1 MTKAR
6 FKIAKSKILITT
18 GVVVLLLAA
27 LGVGIFLWW
36 QSRSVTQVPP
46 KQVAQSLGA
55 KGDYS
60 KAHEVIDTA
69 LKDSRISQ
77 QDKYDLHMQQGYI
90 YEAQKNPDAAMN
102 AYRQAEAV
110 NVNMDV
116 TFSIARLAAE
126 KGDKELAIS
135 YYQKA
140 LTLIPSDDP
149 MRVEYKKYFESAIS
163 VLQTGQPNYE

>member
-1 MTKAR
+1 MAKK
-6 FKIAKSKILITT
+6 FKITKSKILITT
-18 GVVVLLLAA
+18 GVVVVLLAT

-36 QSRSVTQVPP
+36 QSRSVTQVAP

-60 KAHEVIDTA
+60 KAQEVVGTA

-77 QDKYDLHMQQGYI
+77 QDKYDLFMQQGYL
-90 YEAQKNPDAAMN
+90 YEAQKNPDAAMG
-102 AYRQAEAV
+102 AYRQAETV
-110 NVNMDV
+110 QVTMDV
-116 TFSIARLAAE
+116 TFSIARLAAD

-140 LTLIPSDDP
+140 LTLIPSDDA
-149 MRVEYKKYFESAIS
+149 MRDEYKKYFESAIS